1 VGVADLQVFQ
11 GKKTMTEQS
20 VKFELYF
27 KQGKANARDR
37 VGIRVLKGRRRIPSV
52 AEMPLHTSTD
62 IVRVFETTGRAV
74 AKMVEDQKSVILNAN
89 GNLV

>member
-1 VGVADLQVFQ
+1 
-11 GKKTMTEQS
+11 MTDQS

-37 VGIRVLKGRRRIPSV
+37 VGIRVSKGRRGIPAI
-52 AEMPLHTSTD
+52 AEMPLSTSRD
-62 IVRVFETTGRAV
+62 IVRVFVTAGEHV
-74 AKMVEDQKSVILNAN
+74 AKMVEDQKTVILNAN